1 MKVEKFHSRNRG
13 VPVLRKQYHKCDGP
27 ALNEK
32 FFSFGFLGLLS
43 IVIEKCVIPIN
54 ARMLLY

>member
-1 MKVEKFHSRNRG
+1 MKVEKFHSRNSG
-13 VPVLRKQYHKCDGP
+13 VPVLRKQ
-27 ALNEK
+27 LNEK

-54 ARMLLY
+54 ASYGIHLLLRIH